1 MPYKRSKTSPQVS
14 KYCQS
19 NYYFCAISRFSSI
32 FSHVHHFYFLFL
44 QLLSLFCFFQ
54 CFGPCL
60 CFLCVDFLLL
70 QETYS
75 SNRSRCLSP
84 HLLAWPRSSTHR
96 PSPAGPMLPRQL
108 TPPSS

>member
-19 NYYFCAISRFSSI
+19 DYYFCAISRFSSI

-44 QLLSLFCFFQ
+44 QLLKLFCFFQ

-70 QETYS
+70 QHNLPYQPTKR
-75 SNRSRCLSP
+75 NRHSKS
-84 HLLAWPRSSTHR
+84 ADRSDWVVVKEN
-96 PSPAGPMLPRQL
+96 
-108 TPPSS
+108 